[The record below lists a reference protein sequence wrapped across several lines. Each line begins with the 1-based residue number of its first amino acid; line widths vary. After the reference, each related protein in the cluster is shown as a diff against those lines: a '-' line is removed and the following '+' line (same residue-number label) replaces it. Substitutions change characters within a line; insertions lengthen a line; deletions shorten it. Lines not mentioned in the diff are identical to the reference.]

1 MASRPSGRPGGDGE
15 GNMSVYTERFQ
26 GIMEQYSE
34 ALEKAGKTRRLA
46 GGLFGLG
53 GGPGDDPCHDAM
65 DKQVGELA
73 EQFLADEDALEEAA
87 LLVSD
92 ILKAEKSR
100 EWTPAA
106 KWAVLA
112 IQRYTIP
119 LIPEIGPED
128 RKELA
133 AWYTDAYPKRQRLPI
148 QKQIV
153 KELEKEK

>member
-1 MASRPSGRPGGDGE
+1 
-15 GNMSVYTERFQ
+15 MSVYTERFR

-34 ALEKAGKTRRLA
+34 ALEKASKTRKLA

-53 GGPGDDPCHDAM
+53 GGPGDDPCHEAM
-65 DKQVGELA
+65 DRKVGELT
-73 EQFLADEDALEEAA
+73 EQFTAAEEQVEETS
-87 LLVSD
+87 LLVSE
-92 ILKAEKSR
+92 ILRAEKSR

-119 LIPEIGPED
+119 LIPKTGPED
-128 RKELA
+128 RKQLA
-133 AWYTDAYPKRQRLPI
+133 AWYTQAYPKRQRLPI

-153 KELEKEK
+153 KELEKEN